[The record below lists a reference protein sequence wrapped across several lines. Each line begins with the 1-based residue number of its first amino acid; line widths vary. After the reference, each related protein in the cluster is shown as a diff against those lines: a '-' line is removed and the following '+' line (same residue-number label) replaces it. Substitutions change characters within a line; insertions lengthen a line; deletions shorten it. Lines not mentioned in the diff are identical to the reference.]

1 MKSGL
6 SANQLWTQQPV
17 ASRLVEVNTK
27 TGFSLTAGS
36 YSVLESSTQR
46 GTVSIVDGSTSSS
59 ATASIASVSL
69 TQSKEGY
76 LGYAYGNDSNV
87 PDGQTLAR
95 IAITGTTTLTMT
107 RLRSAD
113 PLGTCTAG
121 WVIQELF

>member
-1 MKSGL
+1 MKHISP
-6 SANQLWTQQPV
+6 NQLWTQQPV
-17 ASRLVEVNTK
+17 GSRLVEVNTK

-36 YSVLESSTQR
+36 YSVLESA
-46 GTVSIVDGSTSSS
+46 TVAIVDGSTSTT
-59 ATASIASVSL
+59 ATATIASVSL

-76 LGYAYGNDSNV
+76 LGYAYGNATNV
-87 PDGQTLAR
+87 PDGETLAR

-107 RLRSAD
+107 RGRAED